1 MLGLRAVDPE
11 IRRNFFELYHD
22 SLGKTLFIR
31 LQYIIQGQDW
41 EAVGDVFWLKQALDL
56 LLAILVENERITLAP
71 NSARLPSLMGSGSLP
86 SGMHFPIS
94 DAADDSETPLSF
106 EALVSKHTRFMNE
119 MNMLQVINALQL
131 LVTLNIKVAFF
142 LVYSFNSE

>member
-41 EAVGDVFWLKQALDL
+41 EAVSDVFWLKQALDL

-86 SGMHFPIS
+86 SEFNFPIS
-94 DAADDSETPLSF
+94 DAQEDSEYPLTF
-106 EALVSKHTRFMNE
+106 ETLVFKHARFMNE
-119 MNMLQVINALQL
+119 MNMLQVIIT
-131 LVTLNIKVAFF
+131 LVINGCF
-142 LVYSFNSE
+142 E